1 MEASEYVPS
10 SEHAPSG
17 NGSGSGESPWDAHVA
32 AGSVGHP
39 EIPVIA
45 ALVGGFVFAKILK
58 ALGGGE

>member
-10 SEHAPSG
+10 SEHAPSD
-17 NGSGSGESPWDAHVA
+17 NGSASGESPWQAHVA
-32 AGSVGHP
+32 AESAGHP

-45 ALVGGFVFAKILK
+45 AFVGGFVFAKIVK